1 MNVFT
6 LMGKVVID
14 AANAKEEI
22 DNVTSGAEKSQGK
35 IISAF
40 KKIGTAVATYF
51 AVSKIVDFGK
61 SLVSLASSAE
71 DAAAKV
77 NTLLA
82 VGTDTAKYFNDMLA
96 ASSQTGIAMAD
107 FSEAV
112 YASISASVDQADAVT
127 FAADAVKLA
136 KAGFT
141 ETATAVDVLTTAINA
156 YGLSSSD
163 ATHISDVLITTQN
176 LGKTTVDE
184 LASSMGKVIPLASA
198 YGVNLENLAAGYAV
212 LTKGG
217 IATAEATTYQKS
229 MLTELADSGSNVAK
243 ILKKQTKQSFSDL
256 MNAGY
261 SLGDVLQILYESTG
275 NNTTAFANLWSSTE
289 AGTGALAL
297 VNAGVDEFNQ
307 TLDSMTTSANATE
320 AAYAEVTSTFSEQ
333 IKRLKTNLQ
342 NVGIQ
347 IANKFLPALTS
358 IVSTVADK
366 VEPAFQLL
374 ADGVA
379 SARDALPAL
388 QAKFQTVSTFL
399 TKTFSP
405 AVTKI
410 QQLFT
415 RVKDAIAPLVTRLQ
429 EFVSQVSEY
438 VSSSDATSD
447 ATDLLQSA
455 FEALASGVETVV
467 DGILAFSDWCAAH
480 QGVIKAV
487 AIVVGSVAAAWLIF
501 NAAVTAWNVIS
512 AIATAVTTG
521 FGSAIA
527 FLTSPVTLV
536 IAAIGAL
543 IAIVALCIS
552 YWDNVRDFFKAE
564 FGIDIPEWETVKTAI
579 ETLWNNVKAGISD
592 FFKVVFS
599 VLKPD
604 EDGGAST
611 AKELIDW
618 GKNLLTKIGN
628 VFGAVFSIFT
638 EDDDG
643 RTVSERLKA
652 WWDRVAEA
660 YGDYISAIFQI
671 FTPDSDGTSVAEE
684 ILTWFTKVLL
694 LLAGKIAAVFGID
707 LPDPDSIINSIKD
720 WWNNKVKPFLGL
732 STTATV
738 RTVSQAR
745 ESGMSDQ
752 QINTGLMSGD
762 VVPDET
768 PPHQRSGLDYVPYDD
783 YLANLH
789 YGEAVL
795 TRAEADVWRSGGNQS
810 HEVAAAVRELADD
823 LPDMLMKAFASMR
836 FDVNNREFARLVKAV
851 T

>member
-307 TLDSMTTSANATE
+307 TLDSMTNSANATE

-333 IKRLKTNLQ
+333 VKRLKTNLQ

-379 SARDALPAL
+379 SARDVLPTL
-388 QAKFQTVSTFL
+388 QAKFQTVSAFL

-438 VSSSDATSD
+438 VSSGDAASD

-455 FEALASGVETVV
+455 FEALANGVETVV

-480 QGVIKAV
+480 QGVIKDV

-543 IAIVALCIS
+543 IAIVALCITH
-552 YWDNVRDFFKAE
+552 WDDIKAAAVTAWNWIKSTWEKASEWFNENVTKPIAQFFT
-564 FGIDIPEWETVKTAI
+564 D
-579 ETLWNNVKAGISD
+579 LWAGISTWASD
-592 FFKVVFS
+592 TWDAIKEVWKKVSEWFDTYVITPVTEFFS
-599 VLKPD
+599 TLWT
-604 EDGGAST
+604 GAST
-611 AKELIDW
+611 AASSAWDAIKAVWEKVSDW
-618 GKNLLTKIGN
+618 FDTYVIQPISSLWEK
-628 VFGAVFSIFT
+628 
-638 EDDDG
+638 
-643 RTVSERLKA
+643 LK
-652 WWDRVAEA
+652 
-660 YGDYISAIFQI
+660 GILSPIN
-671 FTPDSDGTSVAEE
+671 TSVN
-684 ILTWFTKVLL
+684 V
-694 LLAGKIAAVFGID
+694 
-707 LPDPDSIINSIKD
+707 
-720 WWNNKVKPFLGL
+720 
-732 STTATV
+732 TTNT

-745 ESGMSDQ
+745 ADGLSDQ
-752 QINTGLMSGD
+752 EIHAGLASGD
-762 VVPDET
+762 ITVNAKGAVFSRATIFDT
-768 PPHQRSGLDYVPYDD
+768 RLGKQMV
-783 YLANLH
+783 
-789 YGEAVL
+789 GEAGPEAVAPISVL
-795 TRAEADVWRSGGNQS
+795 QGYVADAVNSSNSTMVSLLGQILDAVQGQGTNMEEQMTR
-810 HEVAAAVRELADD
+810 
-823 LPDMLMKAFASMR
+823 AFASMR